1 MSSPHIV
8 TATLTD
14 ELRRPSVGRRMRK
27 ALPIYAALSPYFFL
41 FLVFAAI
48 PMVFTLL
55 LAFTDWSGLGSANF
69 VGLEN
74 FRYLISDHL
83 FYKSLGNTLILWAMG
98 TIPTLIIATIVALML
113 NKTMRFSTTYRV
125 IYLVPNITSMVAMG
139 ILFSSIFSSQFGLA
153 NAVRNLL
160 GQENIAWLQSEWG
173 IKIAISSLTVWS
185 FVGYNALLI
194 LAGLQAIDKTQY
206 EAAAIDGANGW
217 QTFFHVTLPQLRA
230 IVLFITLMSTIG
242 SLQSFTEAQV
252 LTSSQ
257 SAGAASAGGVNNSG
271 LTMVLYF
278 YSVAFQETGLAMVRR
293 SPGEYSSLCCS
304 SQSSTGWSLVSMIAR
319 CRDETPCAHRG
330 VLPTPIPH
338 SGRAD
343 LAVPVLLDVRAGQPT
358 VLGDLPVPSG
368 SHPRRPSGRE
378 CPHHRRQDQHLGG
391 YGQYGFGGDH
401 GRCARAAHLVAGGLR
416 LR

>member
-1 MSSPHIV
+1 
-8 TATLTD
+8 
-14 ELRRPSVGRRMRK
+14 
-27 ALPIYAALSPYFFL
+27 
-41 FLVFAAI
+41 
-48 PMVFTLL
+48 
-55 LAFTDWSGLGSANF
+55 
-69 VGLEN
+69 
-74 FRYLISDHL
+74 
-83 FYKSLGNTLILWAMG
+83 
-98 TIPTLIIATIVALML
+98 
-113 NKTMRFSTTYRV
+113 
-125 IYLVPNITSMVAMG
+125 MG

-160 GQENIAWLQSEWG
+160 GQENIAWLQNEWG

-278 YSVAFQETGLAMVRR
+278 YSVAFQENR
-293 SPGEYSSLCCS
+293 Y
-304 SQSSTGWSLVSMIAR
+304 
-319 CRDETPCAHRG
+319 
-330 VLPTPIPH
+330 
-338 SGRAD
+338 
-343 LAVPVLLDVRAGQPT
+343 
-358 VLGDLPVPSG
+358 
-368 SHPRRPSGRE
+368 
-378 CPHHRRQDQHLGG
+378 G
-391 YGQYGFGGDH
+391 YGATIAWGVFVVVLFFSIINW
-401 GRCARAAHLVAGGLR
+401 LVTREHDRKVA
-416 LR
+416 